1 MANPSFGAGLEGI
14 VAGRT
19 ALCTVGKEGCGLTY
33 RGYSIDDLAQSA
45 TFEEVAW
52 LLLRGELP
60 THSELTGYCDRLRTL
75 RGLPNELK
83 VVLEQLPSTAH
94 PMDVLRTGCSA
105 LGCLE
110 PEDATFTGLDIA
122 DRLLAAFPSML
133 MYWHW
138 FHAAGRRIET
148 DTDADSLAGHVLS
161 MLHGHDPTATHQRA
175 LDVALILYA
184 EHEFN
189 ASTFA
194 ARVVTSTLSDFHSAI
209 TAAIGTLR
217 GPLHGGANEAA
228 FALIDQFDTPDEA
241 ERGVM
246 ALLREKAKI
255 MGFGHRVYRT
265 ADPRSDVIQ
274 GWARRLSAEVGD
286 TRLYPVSERIEH
298 VLRREKRLFP
308 NLDFYSASAFHFLG
322 VPTNFF
328 TPLFVFSRISGWAA
342 HVIEQRNDNRLIRP
356 SADYTGPEP
365 RPFVPMENRKPAK
378 ETA

>member
-1 MANPSFGAGLEGI
+1 MSAGLEGI

-19 ALCTVGKEGCGLTY
+19 SLSTVGVEGCGLTY
-33 RGYSIDDLAQSA
+33 RGYSIEDLAEQA

-52 LLLRGELP
+52 LLMRGELP
-60 THSELTGYCDRLRTL
+60 TPSQLEEYRQTL
-75 RGLPNELK
+75 RGLRGLPAPLK
-83 VVLEQLPSTAH
+83 IVLEQLPPSTH

-110 PEDATFTGLDIA
+110 PEGPSQGPFELA

-138 FHAAGRRIET
+138 YHSTGTRIDT
-148 DTDADSLAGHVLS
+148 DTDADSIAGHILWL
-161 MLHGHDPTATHQRA
+161 LHGRAPAATHQRVM
-175 LDVALILYA
+175 DVALILYA

-189 ASTFA
+189 ASTFT

-228 FALIDQFDTPDEA
+228 FALIEQFATPDDA

-246 ALLREKAKI
+246 ELLRQRAKI

-274 GWARRLSAEVGD
+274 RWAARLAADVGD
-286 TRLYPVSERIEH
+286 TRLYAVSERIEA

-322 VPTNFF
+322 IPTLFF
-328 TPLFVFSRISGWAA
+328 TPLFVFSRTSGWAA
-342 HVIEQRNDNRLIRP
+342 HVMEQRADNRLIRP
-356 SADYTGPEP
+356 MADYIGPAP
-365 RPFVPMENRKPAK
+365 RPFLPLSER
-378 ETA
+378 T

>member
-1 MANPSFGAGLEGI
+1 MSGGLEGI

-19 ALCTVGKEGCGLTY
+19 ALSTVGKEGVGLTY
-33 RGYSIDDLAQSA
+33 RGYSIEDLASYA
-45 TFEEVAW
+45 SFEEVAW

-60 THSELTGYCDRLRTL
+60 TATQLAAYQQTL
-75 RGLPNELK
+75 RGLRAIPAALK
-83 VVLEQLPSTAH
+83 TILEQLPPTTH

-110 PEDATFTGLDIA
+110 PEDSTHGALEIA
-122 DRLLAAFPSML
+122 DRLMASFPSML

-138 FHAAGRRIET
+138 FHKAGKRIET
-148 DTDADSLAGHVLS
+148 DTDADSLAGHILWL
-161 MLHGHDPTATHQRA
+161 LHGRPVAASHQRVM
-175 LDVALILYA
+175 DVALILYA

-189 ASTFA
+189 ASTFT

-228 FALIDQFDTPDEA
+228 FDLIEKFADPEAA

-246 ALLREKAKI
+246 ELLRQKAKI

-274 GWARRLSAEVGD
+274 RCARDLSAEVGD
-286 TRLYPVSERIEH
+286 TRLYRVSERIES
-298 VLRREKRLFP
+298 VMRREKRLFP

-322 VPTNFF
+322 VPTLFF
-328 TPLFVFSRISGWAA
+328 TPLFVFSRISGWGA
-342 HVIEQRNDNRLIRP
+342 HVIEQRKDNRLIRP
-356 SADYTGPEP
+356 MADYVGPEP
-365 RPFVPMENRKPAK
+365 RPFLPLSARS
-378 ETA
+378 